1 MELIIVPLEFSFTPG
16 LKSKGAARINPATG
30 YVATLVGKFDTDIQ
44 HGIEFAHQM
53 GRFDTVSINSLEFA
67 HLVGKFD
74 IVSIN
79 SLESPHLVGKFDT
92 VSINGLE
99 FPHQVGKFDT
109 VLNIG
114 LEFAH
119 LLKIVY
125 RFSWDCF
132 TVGKFDTEFEDG
144 V

>member
-1 MELIIVPLEFSFTPG
+1 MCVCVW
-16 LKSKGAARINPATG
+16 INPATG
-30 YVATLVGKFDTDIQ
+30 YVATLVGKFETDIQ
-44 HGIEFAHQM
+44 HSIEFA
-53 GRFDTVSINSLEFA
+53 
-67 HLVGKFD
+67 
-74 IVSIN
+74 
-79 SLESPHLVGKFDT
+79 HLVGKFDT

-99 FPHQVGKFDT
+99 FAHQVGKFDT

-119 LLKIVY
+119 LLKIVS